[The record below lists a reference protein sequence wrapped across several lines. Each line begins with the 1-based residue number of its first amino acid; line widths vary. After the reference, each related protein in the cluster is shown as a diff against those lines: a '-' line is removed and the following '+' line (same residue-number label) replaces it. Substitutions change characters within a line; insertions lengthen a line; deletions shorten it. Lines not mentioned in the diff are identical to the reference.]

1 VKRKLVDLLVA
12 ISLLTGLTTC
22 SRTHCDTAALR
33 KNIISS
39 QLELDYNTFDQY
51 PGEGWRKIADK
62 GNYLEAAELIDAYEK
77 QKQGLEDWQKL
88 TLRFH
93 AGQMYAFANMKKLAI
108 TRFKT
113 TLYDKEPPN
122 YPIRWNAYVNATIAF
137 LEKDKKKL
145 MEFREEIAK
154 GPMIK
159 GEIANL
165 DVVDRFVKYFDEPY
179 SVAYRGNREKSE

>member
-1 VKRKLVDLLVA
+1 MKRKLVYLLAA
-12 ISLLTGLTTC
+12 ISLLAGLTAC
-22 SRTHCDTAALR
+22 SRTHCDTSALG
-33 KNIISS
+33 KNILSS
-39 QLELDYNTFDQY
+39 QLGLDYDTFDQC

-88 TLRFH
+88 NLRFH
-93 AGQMYAFANMKKLAI
+93 AGQMYAFANMKELAV

-122 YPIRWNAYVNATIAF
+122 YPVRWNAYVNATIAF

-159 GEIANL
+159 DKIANL
-165 DVVDRFVKYFDEPY
+165 DVVDRFIKYFDEPY
-179 SVAYRGNREKSE
+179 SVAYRGNREKSK